1 MMIQLTEQK
10 VDHHFWRMTGD
21 LTINNNLEL
30 IPDLPCQDSCNI
42 EVSLEEVGKIDTA
55 GLAYL
60 IKLKLKL
67 LSQNKVEIKY
77 IHGKENIINLAKLYG
92 VLELLELN

>member
-1 MMIQLTEQK
+1 MVIQLTEQK
-10 VDHHFWRMTGD
+10 VDHHFWKMTGD
-21 LTINNNLEL
+21 LTIKNNLET
-30 IPDLPCQDSCNI
+30 IPDLPCKEACNI
-42 EVSLEEVGKIDTA
+42 EVSLQEVGKIDTA

-67 LSQNKVEIKY
+67 LSQCDVKIRY

-92 VLELLELN
+92 VSELLELN